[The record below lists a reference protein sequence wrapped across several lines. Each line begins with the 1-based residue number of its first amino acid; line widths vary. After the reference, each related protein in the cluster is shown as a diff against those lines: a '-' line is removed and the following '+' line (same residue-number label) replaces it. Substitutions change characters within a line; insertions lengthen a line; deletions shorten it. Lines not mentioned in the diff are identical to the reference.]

1 MEDSLLLLHQER
13 ATIQEAKFLD
23 KPHASRLFR
32 GHSFCIDIDL
42 RECRLQSFIC
52 APYPYIKIGNANN
65 IGSSTYITRICLR
78 EPKVEYHEGRGCIVN
93 DEFLN
98 YLNQAMNY
106 NSCYKAY
113 NGTVLECI
121 NNFMEEQTRGYNA
134 LHKTNFVYEPIV
146 SVDFT
151 KVNNYYNRGMDKLLW
166 KT

>member
-1 MEDSLLLLHQER
+1 
-13 ATIQEAKFLD
+13 
-23 KPHASRLFR
+23 
-32 GHSFCIDIDL
+32 
-42 RECRLQSFIC
+42 
-52 APYPYIKIGNANN
+52 
-65 IGSSTYITRICLR
+65 
-78 EPKVEYHEGRGCIVN
+78 
-93 DEFLN
+93 
-98 YLNQAMNY
+98 MNY